1 MKAVI
6 KPTVNPPTMEMAN
19 EVPAWV
25 SENDPVIQAMRAIRK
40 ATSPKASLSSPSPF
54 RILETRFGKEK
65 R

>member
-1 MKAVI
+1 M
-6 KPTVNPPTMEMAN
+6 MEMIN

-25 SENDPVIQAMRAIRK
+25 SENVPVVQAMRAIRK
-40 ATSPKASLSSPSPF
+40 ATSPEASFRRPSPF